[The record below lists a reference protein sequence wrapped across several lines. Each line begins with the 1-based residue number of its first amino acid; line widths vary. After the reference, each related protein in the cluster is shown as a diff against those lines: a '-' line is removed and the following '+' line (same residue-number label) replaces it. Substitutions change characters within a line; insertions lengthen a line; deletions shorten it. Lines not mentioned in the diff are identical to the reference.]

1 MASQKREVVRKGL
14 SGRIIAIILIVL
26 AGGGAIGGWYLY
38 LYLQGSGPTTPEG
51 LCVMEAATEPTKGC
65 ADAPVTMVEFSEF
78 YCPYCARFA
87 FDTAPQL
94 EEYIRAGSVK
104 FIFRNFPVH
113 GQPAILA
120 AQAGECAHE
129 QGRFW
134 EYHDRLFAA
143 VFKERRGSPYLNED
157 DLAKLATEVGLDRE
171 AFARCLAEERYLK
184 NVQDDQA
191 FGQRLG
197 VEGTPTFFINGREV
211 VGAQPFENFKL
222 IIEEELK
229 KRR

>member
-1 MASQKREVVRKGL
+1 MTSKKDSKAIRVPGISIV
-14 SGRIIAIILIVL
+14 IAIILIV
-26 AGGGAIGGWYLY
+26 AAGGAIGGWYLY
-38 LYLQGSGPTTPEG
+38 SYLQGSGTQEG
-51 LCVMEAATEPTKGC
+51 LCVLEAATEPTKGC
-65 ADAPVTMVEFSEF
+65 ADTPVTIIEFSEF

-87 FDTAPQL
+87 FDTAPKL
-94 EEYIRAGSVK
+94 SEYIRAGSVK

-113 GQPAILA
+113 GQPAMLA

-143 VFKERRGSPYLNED
+143 VFKERQTYLSEED
-157 DLAKLATEVGLDRE
+157 LTKLATEVGLDSE
-171 AFARCLAEERYLK
+171 AFAQCLAEERYLE
-184 NVQDDQA
+184 NVEEDIA
-191 FGQRLG
+191 EGQRLG

-211 VGAQPFENFKL
+211 VGAQPFENFKR

-229 KRR
+229 KQSQV